1 MVGTPGWLR
10 EARRTPSR
18 RYDIYTVPDAGA
30 QPDLA
35 AQLAQERLVRQR
47 LEEALRHSEA
57 RFRLMAKSLTEMVLA
72 FDMDRRLTFVNG
84 AAQSLTGY
92 SAADLEQAQ
101 FICWVHPDDRDRM
114 LGHWDYL
121 FQGRAFHDEEYRL
134 VTKDGRV
141 KWVTASWGPILDD
154 SGRQVGVQGHEHEVT
169 ERHMA
174 EETLR
179 ISEERYRSL
188 FEDSPFPMWEE
199 DFSRVKRFLEE
210 LRARG
215 VTDLRAHLSANRADA
230 EECVRR
236 VRVLDVNR
244 AARQFYGAET
254 KEELLGDLNKIF
266 DERAYENF
274 CDEIAAL
281 SHQHMY
287 KAEYQTRTL
296 RGEERT
302 VSMIVSLEA
311 APRDWS
317 RVVVT
322 FFDITDRKRLE
333 EQILQSQKLESLGRL
348 AGGIAHDFNNLLM
361 VISGYS
367 DLLLNSLDKP
377 ETLQRGLAEIRRA
390 GERGAELTQQLLAF
404 SRKQVTQPRA
414 MDLNTLIRESEGML
428 QRVIGE
434 DIELEI
440 SLDPGAWSIKAD
452 RGQMHQVLMNLVVNG
467 RQAMPDGG
475 VLAIETMNAR
485 LIEPAGE
492 YLLLRIRDNGIG
504 MDERT
509 RQHVFEPF
517 FTTKGKG
524 KGTGL
529 GLATVF
535 GIVTQAGG
543 QITVTSEQG
552 QGSTFNLYFPR
563 LVGSAPAEAIAAEK
577 RPAARDAGTVLV
589 VEDQPEVRG
598 LACTILRDR
607 GFEVL
612 EARDGEEAL
621 ALTQRFNGPIK
632 LMLTDVIMPG
642 MNGRELASRI
652 AALRPDTRVIYMSGY
667 TDRVQ
672 MDAGAV
678 LLEKPFTSER
688 LMEMVKEAVGE

>member
-1 MVGTPGWLR
+1 
-10 EARRTPSR
+10 
-18 RYDIYTVPDAGA
+18 
-30 QPDLA
+30 
-35 AQLAQERLVRQR
+35 
-47 LEEALRHSEA
+47 
-57 RFRLMAKSLTEMVLA
+57 MAKSLTEMVLA

-114 LGHWDYL
+114 MSHWDHL

-199 DFSRVKRFLEE
+199 DFSHVKGFLEE

-215 VTDLRAHLSANRADA
+215 VTDLRAHLSANRPDA

-244 AARQFYGAET
+244 AARQFYGAAA

-274 CDEIAAL
+274 CDEITAL
-281 SHQHMY
+281 SQQQMY

-367 DLLLNSLDKP
+367 DLLLNNLDKP

-434 DIELEI
+434 DVELEI
-440 SLDPGAWSIKAD
+440 SLDPGAWNIKAD
-452 RGQMHQVLMNLVVNG
+452 RGQIHQVLMNLVVNG

-485 LIEPAGE
+485 PIEPAGE

-543 QITVTSEQG
+543 HITVTSEQG

-563 LVGSAPAEAIAAEK
+563 LVGPAPAEAIAAEK
-577 RPAARDAGTVLV
+577 RPAARDGGTVLV

-598 LACTILRDR
+598 LACTILRER

-621 ALTQRFNGPIK
+621 SLLQRFKGPIK

-642 MNGRELASRI
+642 MNGRELAARI
-652 AALRPDTRVIYMSGY
+652 APLRPDTRVIYMSGY

-688 LMEMVKEAVGE
+688 LMEMVKAAVGE